1 MYAKH
6 NNHVTFFTDEYKENT
21 DKVIYG
27 RINEAIKIG
36 KDENNEDIYEYQNWS
51 ARFVGKAYK
60 KAKTLTDKTP
70 ITITEW
76 GVYCPYNKNQ
86 KKVYPYIMVMNFEI
100 RETNKKESK
109 VLEINNSIR
118 RDHNDITDLERMLL
132 ENSMLDW
139 KGKSDEK

>member
-6 NNHVTFFTDEYKENT
+6 SNHVTFFTDHYKENT

-36 KDENNEDIYEYQNWS
+36 KDKNNNDIYEYQNWN
-51 ARFVGKAYK
+51 ARFVGKAYE

-76 GVYCPYNKNQ
+76 GVYCPYSTEH
-86 KKVYPYIMVMNFEI
+86 KKPYPYIMVMDFDF
-100 RETNKKESK
+100 REKEK
-109 VLEINNSIR
+109 QEPKALHNNMIG
-118 RDHNDITDLERMLL
+118 RDYSDMTELERMLL
-132 ENSMLDW
+132 AASITRE
-139 KGKSDEK
+139 E